1 MKGSFKGIRGS
12 LASRIVLIAML
23 FMVLP
28 LLALITL
35 LYSEDSRLKKENN
48 YFTLRILMDEKVGI
62 ITGVVSHEMEVLSA
76 ISDLYPLTGGG
87 EEILKKLANQD
98 GVLALFHLKQG
109 EKGNYVCDLS
119 STPDLKGKAFTQL
132 VKRAKEG
139 TTFVIDPKNEVFYL
153 TYYDWKGRDA
163 WAISFFARH
172 ITQDFPIEKDILYAA
187 STSLIDETGTIL
199 LSTNKELK
207 GRHFTRPIGKTYRLE
222 GETYIS
228 LERAVP
234 HTNFSLVI
242 SAPESVNFVDIP
254 FLIIKIAIA
263 LALIIVIGGGGALLL
278 TKKLSKPLRNLIEVM
293 GKVGKGNLEEHFMPE
308 PMGFEIN
315 AIGNIFNETVDSLKE
330 NMEAAQKERLEK
342 EVYETELLIGEEVQQ
357 SILPKKLPDFP
368 GVSMGA
374 RFISA
379 KEVGGDFYDFLP
391 DGKLL
396 LSIADTAGKGISAC
410 LYSLSVRSMLRSFG
424 QIHTALDQTVKET
437 NNLFCEDT
445 GDTGVFVTAFISAFD
460 PKTKRLEYANC
471 GHFPALLLKP
481 GGVVEKLTTPG
492 MALGVEPFEK
502 VVTAEKQLESGDLL
516 LFFTDGVVEA
526 HNEAM
531 EMFGEER
538 LMSSFQAKKGKMPQE
553 IVDQI
558 VEEVAL
564 FAEGAPQHD
573 DLTLIAFKVD

>member
-12 LASRIVLIAML
+12 LASRIILIAML
-23 FMVLP
+23 FMVVP

-48 YFTLRILMDEKVGI
+48 YFILRILMDEKVGI
-62 ITGVVSHEMEVLSA
+62 ITGVVSHDMDLLSA
-76 ISDLYPLTGGG
+76 IATLYPLTNDQEG
-87 EEILKKLANQD
+87 ILKKLVAED
-98 GVLALFHLKQG
+98 DVLALFHLKQG
-109 EKGNYVCDLS
+109 EKGDYVCDLS
-119 STPDLKGKAFTQL
+119 SSSELKGKDFTQI
-132 VKRAKEG
+132 VSQAKKG
-139 TTFVIDPKNEVFYL
+139 VTFVIDPKTEIFYL
-153 TYYDWKGRDA
+153 TYYDWKESGA
-163 WAISFFARH
+163 WTVSFVARH

-187 STSLIDETGTIL
+187 STSLIDGDGTIL
-199 LSTNKELK
+199 LSTNEELK
-207 GRHFTRPIGKTYRLE
+207 GRHFTRPIGKTFHLE

-254 FLIIKIAIA
+254 FLILKVAIA
-263 LALIIVIGGGGALLL
+263 LILILVIGGGGALLL
-278 TKKLSKPLRNLIEVM
+278 TKKLSKPLRSLIEVM
-293 GKVGKGNLEEHFMPE
+293 GKVGKGNLEEHFTPE

-342 EVYETELLIGEEVQQ
+342 EAYETELLIGEEVQR

-368 GVSMGA
+368 GVSLGA

-424 QIHTALDQTVKET
+424 QIHQTLDQAVKET
-437 NNLFCEDT
+437 NNLFCEDA
-445 GDTGVFVTAFISAFD
+445 GDTGVFVTAFVTAFD
-460 PKTKRLEYANC
+460 PKTKRLEYTNC
-471 GHFPALLLKP
+471 GHFPPFLLKKS
-481 GGVVEKLTTPG
+481 GAVEKLTTPG

-502 VVTAEKQLESGDLL
+502 VATAKKQLESGDLL

-538 LMSSFQAKKGKMPQE
+538 LMHSFQEKKGESPQE
-553 IVDQI
+553 IVNQI

-564 FAEGAPQHD
+564 FAEGCSQHD
-573 DLTLIAFKVD
+573 DLTLVVLKVR